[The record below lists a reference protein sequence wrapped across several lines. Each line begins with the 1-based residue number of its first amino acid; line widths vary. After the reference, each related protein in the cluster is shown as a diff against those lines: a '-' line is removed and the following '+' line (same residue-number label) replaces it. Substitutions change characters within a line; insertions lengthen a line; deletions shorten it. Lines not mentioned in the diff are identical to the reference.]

1 MMIRVLV
8 CEDIKGIRD
17 YIVSSI
23 SKDDSIEVVGQ
34 ASSGDEI
41 IKLVDEVET
50 DVILMDIQMEY
61 ETAGIDAI
69 RAICEKNKNVK
80 IIVLTIHN
88 NDELILEAYYAG
100 AMDYILKTS
109 SADEICASI
118 KRVYEIENF
127 IGPLIA
133 KNLRTELKRIK
144 KSEESLLFFVHEF
157 SKLTSTEKELLKLF
171 YQGMSKKKIS
181 ELRSVE
187 MSTIKVHVKHIL
199 KKLNFATMSD
209 LIGFLKKIG
218 IYEEF
223 NL

>member
-1 MMIRVLV
+1 
-8 CEDIKGIRD
+8 
-17 YIVSSI
+17 
-23 SKDDSIEVVGQ
+23 
-34 ASSGDEI
+34 
-41 IKLVDEVET
+41 
-50 DVILMDIQMEY
+50 
-61 ETAGIDAI
+61 
-69 RAICEKNKNVK
+69 
-80 IIVLTIHN
+80 
-88 NDELILEAYYAG
+88 
-100 AMDYILKTS
+100 
-109 SADEICASI
+109 
-118 KRVYEIENF
+118 
-127 IGPLIA
+127 LIA

-209 LIGFLKKIG
+209 LIGFLKKIK